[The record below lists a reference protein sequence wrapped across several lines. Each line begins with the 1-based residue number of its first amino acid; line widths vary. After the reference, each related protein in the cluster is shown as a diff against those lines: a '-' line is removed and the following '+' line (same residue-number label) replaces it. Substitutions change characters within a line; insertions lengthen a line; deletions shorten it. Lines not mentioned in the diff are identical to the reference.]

1 MRFKSLDSWRG
12 LCAILVALYHLG
24 FQSHFGVSAFARG
37 SFLFV
42 DFFFVLSGFVMAQAY
57 VGRLQ
62 TKADFTTF
70 LIRRFGRLWPLHM
83 AVLAAYFG
91 ENAFKAAA
99 IQVFHLVP
107 KTIPFTGAVS
117 WSSLV
122 ANVFLLHSMGL
133 TSELTWNG
141 PSWSISA
148 EFWAYMV
155 FAAVLMRLPRA
166 LVTASLVISIAAAT
180 VLMTHSTEFMDT
192 TFRLG
197 FVRGLYGFF
206 LGIIVHRCY
215 LRWGQHPLAAATA
228 WEVAIVVAVI
238 AFVSG
243 SYAGAWSYAS
253 PLVFAAAV
261 FIFAHDQGR
270 LSQLL
275 TKHPFQALG
284 TWSFSIYMVH
294 NFLVTQLAIWVG
306 RLNRVIESR
315 LSPEQFQTLLK
326 WFANPYVLDALTLV
340 FMCGVILVSAQTFRW
355 VEEPSRLYF
364 NRLASARTAAAQQKA
379 AKR

>member
-24 FQSHFGVSAFARG
+24 FQGHYGASGFAQG

-57 VGRLQ
+57 AGRLQ

-70 LIRRFGRLWPLHM
+70 LIRRFGRLWPLHIT
-83 AVLAAYFG
+83 VLAAYFA

-117 WSSLV
+117 WPSLV

-141 PSWSISA
+141 PSWCISA
-148 EFWAYMV
+148 EFWSYMV
-155 FAAVLMRLPRA
+155 FATVLLWLPRA
-166 LVTASLVISIAAAT
+166 LAAASLVTSITAAAI
-180 VLMTHSTEFMDT
+180 LMTNSTEFMDT
-192 TFRLG
+192 TFHLG

-215 LRWGQHPLAAATA
+215 LRWGQLPLAAATL
-228 WEVAIVVAVI
+228 WEVGTVATVVVFI
-238 AFVSG
+238 SF
-243 SYAGAWSYAS
+243 SYTGVWSYAS

-270 LSQLL
+270 LSKLL
-275 TKHPFQALG
+275 AKHPFQALG

-294 NFLVTQLAIWVG
+294 NFLVMQLAMWVG
-306 RLNRVIESR
+306 RLNRVIQAR
-315 LSPEQFQTLLK
+315 LSPDQVQTLLN
-326 WFANPYVLDALTLV
+326 WFANRYVLDALTLLFLCAV
-340 FMCGVILVSAQTFRW
+340 TLVAAQTFRW
-355 VEEPSRLYF
+355 IEEPSRLYF
-364 NRLASARTAAAQQKA
+364 NRLASSRTTAAARKA
-379 AKR
+379 AEK

>member
-24 FQSHFGVSAFARG
+24 FQGHYGASAFAQG

-57 VGRLQ
+57 AGRLQ

-70 LIRRFGRLWPLHM
+70 LIRRFGRLWPLHIT
-83 AVLAAYFG
+83 VLAAYFA

-117 WSSLV
+117 WPSLV

-148 EFWAYMV
+148 EFWSYMV
-155 FAAVLMRLPRA
+155 FAAVLLWLPRA
-166 LVTASLVISIAAAT
+166 LAAASLVISITAAAI
-180 VLMTHSTEFMDT
+180 LMTNSTEFMDT
-192 TFRLG
+192 TFHLG

-215 LRWGQHPLAAATA
+215 LRWGQLPWPPRPSGKSGRSPRSSSSLAL
-228 WEVAIVVAVI
+228 AIPASGPMPHHWYLQRRSLSLPMTKAVCRNCWPNTLFRPS
-238 AFVSG
+238 APG
-243 SYAGAWSYAS
+243 
-253 PLVFAAAV
+253 
-261 FIFAHDQGR
+261 
-270 LSQLL
+270 
-275 TKHPFQALG
+275 PFQ
-284 TWSFSIYMVH
+284 SIWCTI
-294 NFLVTQLAIWVG
+294 F
-306 RLNRVIESR
+306 
-315 LSPEQFQTLLK
+315 
-326 WFANPYVLDALTLV
+326 
-340 FMCGVILVSAQTFRW
+340 
-355 VEEPSRLYF
+355 
-364 NRLASARTAAAQQKA
+364 
-379 AKR
+379 

>member
-24 FQSHFGVSAFARG
+24 FQGHYGASGFAQG

-57 VGRLQ
+57 AGRLQ

-83 AVLAAYFG
+83 TVLAAYFG
-91 ENAFKAAA
+91 ETAFKAAA

-107 KTIPFTGAVS
+107 KTIPFTGAES
-117 WSSLV
+117 WPSLI

-148 EFWAYMV
+148 EFWSYMV
-155 FAAVLMRLPRA
+155 FAAVLLWLPRA
-166 LVTASLVISIAAAT
+166 LVAASLVISIAAASI
-180 VLMTHSTEFMDT
+180 LMANSTEFMDT
-192 TFRLG
+192 TFHLG
-197 FVRGLYGFF
+197 FVRALYGFF

-215 LRWGQHPLAAATA
+215 LRWGQRPLTAATV
-228 WEVAIVVAVI
+228 WEVAMVGTVI
-238 AFVSG
+238 AFISF
-243 SYAGAWSYAS
+243 SYAGIWSYAS
-253 PLVFAAAV
+253 PVVFAAAV

-270 LSQLL
+270 LSKLL
-275 TKHPFQALG
+275 AKQPFQALG
-284 TWSFSIYMVH
+284 TWSFSIYMLH
-294 NFLVTQLAIWVG
+294 NFLVLQLAIWVG
-306 RLNRVIESR
+306 RLNRVIQSR
-315 LSPEQFQTLLK
+315 LSPEQVQTLLG
-326 WFANPYVLDALTLV
+326 WLANRYVLDALTLL
-340 FMCGVILVSAQTFRW
+340 FMSAVILVASQTFRW
-355 VEEPSRLYF
+355 IEEPSRLYF
-364 NRLASARTAAAQQKA
+364 NRLASSRTTTAQRKA
-379 AKR
+379 G